1 MKIGIDRIGAYIPS
15 LYLDIADLAESRG
28 IDKNKF
34 LIGLGQ
40 EKMAIAPVTQDI
52 VTLGAMASLQILDDD
67 TKEKID
73 MIIVG
78 TETGLDHS
86 KSSAVQIKEILGIND
101 YCRCFEIKQACYGA
115 TAGLQ
120 LAYDHILRNPE
131 SKVLIVASDIAKYG
145 VKSSG
150 ESTQGAGAVAMLIS
164 SSPRILDIETDGV
177 YYTKDIDDFFR
188 PNNECYP
195 VVNGALSKDVYLD
208 FLCKVYERYS
218 KKYDKNIDDF
228 SAICFH
234 IPYPKL
240 GYKGLKLIAPENK
253 KLDDEF
259 HNSIIYNK
267 KVGNI
272 YTGSMFLNFLSLI
285 ENSKTLKPNDRIGF
299 YSYGSG
305 AVAEFFSGTL
315 VEGYEKV
322 LNKNYH
328 QNLLNNR
335 RKITIEE
342 YENIFFEKVEN
353 GILYENKYNDNIWF
367 KGVFDNVRKYGKK

>member
-1 MKIGIDRIGAYIPS
+1 MKIGIDRIGLYIPS

-40 EKMAIAPVTQDI
+40 EKMSVAPITQDI
-52 VTLGAMASLQILDDD
+52 VSLGAMASLKILDSDI
-67 TKEKID
+67 KNKID

-120 LAYDHILRNPE
+120 LAYSHILRNPD

-145 VKSSG
+145 IKSSG
-150 ESTQGAGAVAMLIS
+150 ESTQGAGAVA
-164 SSPRILDIETDGV
+164 ILVSRDPKILNIETDGV

-188 PNNECYP
+188 PNNENYP
-195 VVNGALSKDVYLD
+195 IVNGALSKDVYLD
-208 FLCKVYERYS
+208 FLDKVFNKYT
-218 KKYDKNIDDF
+218 KKYKKNINDF

-240 GYKGLKLIAPENK
+240 GYKGLKLIAGENK
-253 KLDDEF
+253 KLEEEF
-259 HNSIIYNK
+259 KNSVMYNK
-267 KVGNI
+267 KIGNI
-272 YTGSMFLNFLSLI
+272 YTGSLFLSFLSLI
-285 ENSKTLKPNDRIGF
+285 ENSKTLNANDRIGF

-315 VEGYEKV
+315 VSGYEKI
-322 LNKNYH
+322 LNKNDH
-328 QNLLNNR
+328 QSLIEIR
-335 RKITIEE
+335 TKISIDE
-342 YENIFFEKVEN
+342 YEKIFFEKLEN
-353 GILYENKYNDNIWF
+353 NISYDNKYNEDIWF
-367 KGVFDNVRKYGKK
+367 MGVFDNIRKYGKK